1 MRAISDLRVSERN
14 KSNLQRNPI
23 GTRQSVILEKEY
35 YSLDLFLRHVERR
48 GVIYTMKQVKVLI
61 TGPYRAGKS
70 SLIHLM
76 SNGNSFS
83 VDRHGTTVCM
93 DYGNVDV
100 DGVRLHLFGTPGQER
115 FAVVRAVLSEGMRIL
130 VMVLDSTRPDTVR
143 QAKAILGELNVS
155 NIPCIIAAN
164 KQDCPQAMSPN
175 EVRKVINIPGV
186 PIIGSSAMSRK
197 GAEELL
203 SQIYQLALRVQPSMS
218 S

>member
-1 MRAISDLRVSERN
+1 
-14 KSNLQRNPI
+14 
-23 GTRQSVILEKEY
+23 VIFETKNH
-35 YSLDLFLRHVERR
+35 SRDLFLKDSESR

-70 SLIHLM
+70 SLIRLM
-76 SNGNSFS
+76 ANGNSLS
-83 VDRHGTTVCM
+83 IDKHGTTVCM

-115 FAVVRAVLSEGMRIL
+115 FAIIRNILSEGMKIL
-130 VMVLDSTRPDTVR
+130 VMVLDSTMPDSVR
-143 QAKAILGELNVS
+143 QAKAILAELGAA

-175 EVRKVINIPGV
+175 DVRRAINVPGV
-186 PIIGSSAMSRK
+186 PIVGSSAMSRK

-203 SQIYQLALRVQPSMS
+203 SQIYQVALRVQPSLPS
-218 S
+218 

>member
-1 MRAISDLRVSERN
+1 VIFENKNRRN
-14 KSNLQRNPI
+14 
-23 GTRQSVILEKEY
+23 
-35 YSLDLFLRHVERR
+35 DLFLKRFERR
-48 GVIYTMKQVKVLI
+48 GIICTMKQVKVLV

-70 SLIHLM
+70 SLIRSLA
-76 SNGNSFS
+76 NGNSFS
-83 VDRHGTTVCM
+83 IDKHGTTVCM

-115 FAVVRAVLSEGMRIL
+115 FAIIRSVLSEGMRIL
-130 VMVLDSTRPDTVR
+130 VMVLDSTMPDSVR
-143 QAKAILGELNVS
+143 QAKAILGELRAA

-203 SQIYQLALRVQPSMS
+203 SQIYQVALRVQPSLPC
-218 S
+218 